1 MNIILPS
8 LATDQQRVVI
18 VGGGFGGLA
27 LLKALRNSPFQVVLI
42 DKNNYHTFQPLLYQV
57 ATGGLEADSIAY
69 PLRKIVRKYT
79 NLYFRMAEVETVDPE
94 TKTVFTSIG
103 ELHYDYLVIAT
114 GSQPNY
120 FNFENI
126 KDKLFVMKSVPQA
139 LDLRSYLLQN
149 FEAALSALSIK
160 HQEEKLNIV
169 IVGGGPTGVE
179 LAGALAEMKRYIL
192 SKDYPELDFSRMHL
206 HLFEAAD
213 RLLAGMSEAAS
224 KYAFRFLKEM
234 GVIVHL
240 KCGVKYY
247 DGVTVSYG
255 DRETIVSD
263 NVIWTAGVKGKT
275 IMGLEKAVISG
286 DRYQVDSTLQL
297 REYPAVYAIGD
308 VAAMVTEDLPKGHP
322 MLASVASQQAAFL
335 AKVLLDP
342 QKNRPAVFRYKDMG
356 TLATIG
362 RNKAV
367 ADLGTFRFHGAFAWF
382 LWMSVHLMLLAGF
395 RNRLVTLLDW
405 AWNYVSYDRALRLII
420 RPFKK

>member
-1 MNIILPS
+1 MDIILPT
-8 LATDQQRVVI
+8 LKAGQQRIVI
-18 VGGGFGGLA
+18 IGGGFGGLA
-27 LLKALRNSPFQVVLI
+27 LLKALKKSAFQVVLI

-69 PLRKIVRKYT
+69 PLRKVVRKYN
-79 NLYFRMAEVETVDPE
+79 NLFVRMAEVLTVDPD
-94 TKTVFTSIG
+94 KQIVCTSIG
-103 ELHYDYLVIAT
+103 ELRYDYLVVAT

-149 FEAALSALSIK
+149 FEAALSALSIE
-160 HQEEKLNIV
+160 HQEEKLNVV

-206 HLFEAAD
+206 YLFEAAD
-213 RLLAGMSEAAS
+213 RLLAGMSDAAS
-224 KYAFRFLKEM
+224 SYAYRFLTEM

-240 KCGVKYY
+240 QCGVKDY
-247 DGVTVSYG
+247 DGATVSYG
-255 DRETIVSD
+255 DEESIVSD

-275 IMGLEKAVISG
+275 LSGLEKAVVSG
-286 DRYQVDSTLQL
+286 NRYKVDSTLQL
-297 REYPAVYAIGD
+297 QEYPSVYAIGD
-308 VAAMVTEDLPKGHP
+308 VAAMVSDALPKGHP
-322 MLASVASQQAAFL
+322 MLASVASQQADFL
-335 AKVLLDP
+335 AKLFLDP
-342 QKNRPAVFRYKDMG
+342 KKKREVSFRYKDMG

-367 ADLGTFRFHGAFAWF
+367 ADLGGFRFHGAFAWF

-395 RNRLVTLLDW
+395 RNRMVALLDW
-405 AWNYVSYDRALRLII
+405 AWNYITYDRALRLII

>member
-1 MNIILPS
+1 MDIILPV
-8 LATDQQRVVI
+8 LAAGQRRIVI

-27 LLKALRNSPFQVVLI
+27 FLKALENSPFQVVLI
-42 DKNNYHTFQPLLYQV
+42 DKNNYHAFQPLLYQV

-69 PLRKIVRKYT
+69 PLRKIVRKYK
-79 NLYFRMAEVETVDPE
+79 NLFFRMAEVLVVNPE
-94 TKTVFTSIG
+94 TKTVCTSIG
-103 ELHYDYLVIAT
+103 ELTYDYLVVAT

-120 FNFENI
+120 FNFESI

-149 FEAALSALSIK
+149 FEAALSALSIG
-160 HQEEKLNIV
+160 HLEEKLNVV

-179 LAGALAEMKRYIL
+179 LAGALAEMKRYIF
-192 SKDYPELDFSRMHL
+192 SKDYPELDLSRMHL

-213 RLLAGMSEAAS
+213 RLLAGMSDAAS
-224 KYAFRFLKEM
+224 NYASRLLSEM

-240 KCGVKYY
+240 NCGVNSY
-247 DGVTVSYG
+247 DGAVVSYG
-255 DRETIVSD
+255 DEKTIVSG

-275 IMGLEKAVISG
+275 LPGLEKAVVQG
-286 DRYQVDSTLQL
+286 QRYRVDSSLQL
-297 REYPAVYAIGD
+297 SEYPSVYAIGD
-308 VAAMVTEDLPKGHP
+308 VAAMVSDDLPKGHP
-322 MLASVASQQAAFL
+322 MLAPVAIQQAAFL
-335 AKVLLDP
+335 AKIFLDHQ
-342 QKNRPAVFRYKDMG
+342 QKGSAVFRYKDMG
-356 TLATIG
+356 TMATIG

-367 ADLGTFRFHGAFAWF
+367 ADLRGFRFHGVFAWF

-395 RNRLVTLLDW
+395 RNRLVTFLDW